1 MRTKPEIGLTVIA
14 VLLILAGLLA
24 AFPAKADPLD
34 NGWYTIQYEQGADGL
49 WRMNLAAN
57 HPFEIA
63 RLGNPF
69 ELQMG
74 FPCQHEAVNH
84 AYALLGRLKG
94 FTAAPFPPP
103 PGGC

>member
-1 MRTKPEIGLTVIA
+1 MSNKAIGYW
-14 VLLILAGLLA
+14 LLA
-24 AFPAKADPLD
+24 IGYILIFLGGALIAKADPLD
-34 NGWYTIQYEQGADGL
+34 NGEYTIQYEQGADGL

>member
-1 MRTKPEIGLTVIA
+1 MSNKAIGYWLLATGLTLI
-14 VLLILAGLLA
+14 VLGGVMIG
-24 AFPAKADPLD
+24 KADPLD

>member
-1 MRTKPEIGLTVIA
+1 MRTKTEIGLLALA

-24 AFPAKADPLD
+24 VFPVKADPLD
-34 NGWYTIQYEQGADGL
+34 NGEYTVRYEQGADGL
-49 WRMNLAAN
+49 WRMELSAN
-57 HPFEIA
+57 HVFEIA

-74 FPCQHEAVNH
+74 FACQHEAVNH
-84 AYALLGRLKG
+84 FYFLLGRLYG
-94 FTAAPFPPP
+94 FTLAPFPPP